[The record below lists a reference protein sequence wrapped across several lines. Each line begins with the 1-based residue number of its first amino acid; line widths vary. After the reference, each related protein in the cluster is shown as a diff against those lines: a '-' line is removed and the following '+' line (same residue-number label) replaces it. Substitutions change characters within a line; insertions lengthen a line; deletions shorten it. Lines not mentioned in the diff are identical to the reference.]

1 MCTICCKGRLADT
14 ASVCNASRTPRH
26 ARSAVGSKWALAAG
40 SEKPLLAFVQG
51 QQTLGRGLKRSATT
65 RKRPQAFLCCLR
77 PPANACTVALVLQR
91 IHNAYTCLRI
101 ARRFYP
107 QSLKKS
113 TTNTR
118 KGPQACFCTRPPA
131 DACAVAPSLQC
142 IHSAY
147 TCLHIVRS
155 FYPHSLKEV
164 LQTQGR
170 DLKQVFAYARLQMR
184 ALRFLTY
191 SAYTSVHIVRGF
203 YPHSLEKSTTNTRKR
218 PQTCFLPAPACKC
231 EHCGSFL
238 TLHTRACTSY
248 DSSQREQAIAVLQ
261 QARFCHKCSFP
272 L

>member
-1 MCTICCKGRLADT
+1 MG
-14 ASVCNASRTPRH
+14 
-26 ARSAVGSKWALAAG
+26 
-40 SEKPLLAFVQG
+40 
-51 QQTLGRGLKRSATT
+51 LGRWFGEAFARVRPRATNT
-65 RKRPQAFLCCLR
+65 RKRPQTERNHKEETSNF
-77 PPANACTVALVLQR
+77 VALPSPACKCVHCGSRLTAHTQR
-91 IHNAYTCLRI
+91 IHMSAHRTKVLP
-101 ARRFYP
+101 AV
-107 QSLKKS
+107 SEKS

-164 LQTQGR
+164 VKTQGR
-170 DLKQVFAYARLQMR
+170 DLKLFFCLRPPANACAAIPYLQCI
-184 ALRFLTY
+184 
-191 SAYTSVHIVRGF
+191 HICA
-203 YPHSLEKSTTNTRKR
+203 HRKR
-218 PQTCFLPAPACKC
+218 LLPALAGKKYYKHKEETSNLLFLPAPACKR